1 MRALGGPGVRFALAS
16 ATLGLTTRVV
26 RNGDVR
32 PTEERFFRAVNDL
45 PGVGFPL
52 AWLIMQCGNAAAV
65 PVAALAALAGGDRR
79 LAARLFVTGTTTWAL
94 AKAIKRQARRPRPEV
109 LLPAVRCL
117 GGEHRGLG
125 YVSGHAGVV
134 VSLTA
139 TALPRLGPGAR
150 AGVLVLAPA
159 AALARLYVGAHLPL
173 DIAGGAA
180 LGLGVEAL
188 VSWVGNFTEAV
199 TVQLTSSR
207 RPSGSDGARRRGRS

>member
-1 MRALGGPGVRFALAS
+1 MRALGWRGARFALAS
-16 ATLGLTTRVV
+16 ATLVLTATVV
-26 RNGDVR
+26 RKGDVR

-52 AWLIMQCGNAAAV
+52 AWLVMQCGNAAAV
-65 PVAALAALAGGDRR
+65 PVTALAALVAGGDRR

-94 AKAIKRQARRPRPEV
+94 AKAVKRQARRPRPAV
-109 LLPAVRCL
+109 LLPAVHCL

-159 AALARLYVGAHLPL
+159 VALARLYVGAHLPL

-180 LGLGVEAL
+180 LGLGVEAFVSL
-188 VSWVGNFTEAV
+188 VASLASNFTR
-199 TVQLTSSR
+199 TSRQLHVDAR
-207 RPSGSDGARRRGRS
+207 IQRDPVPSG